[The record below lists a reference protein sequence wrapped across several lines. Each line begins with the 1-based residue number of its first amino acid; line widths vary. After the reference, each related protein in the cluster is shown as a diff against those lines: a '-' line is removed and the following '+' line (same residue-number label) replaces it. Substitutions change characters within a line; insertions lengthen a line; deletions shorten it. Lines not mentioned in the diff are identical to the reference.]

1 MESVVN
7 DVIHQMHSG
16 TDEQKRKYSEGFD
29 FGDNNKAQMIGKEL
43 QQTIRQR
50 HQTYK
55 ERKKPNAVS

>member
-1 MESVVN
+1 MN
-7 DVIHQMHSG
+7 DVINQMHSG
-16 TDEQKRKYSEGFD
+16 TDEQKRKYSEGFAL
-29 FGDNNKAQMIGKEL
+29 GDNNKAQQIGKEL